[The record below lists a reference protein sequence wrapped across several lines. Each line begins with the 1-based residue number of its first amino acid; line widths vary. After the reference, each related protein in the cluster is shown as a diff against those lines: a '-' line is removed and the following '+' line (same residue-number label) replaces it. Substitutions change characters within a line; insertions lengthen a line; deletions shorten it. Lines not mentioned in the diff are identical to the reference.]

1 MGELDDGVARAG
13 GDVVDGVTRGPRSR
27 RVALSVVAG
36 AVVAAA
42 TLGIAAARP
51 AVTGR
56 DPGAVGAATAAPSG
70 LELSVAPADGAGAVR
85 PDFRVRV
92 NARNGRI
99 TAVRVTPVAAPDAAA
114 GSVAGA
120 PLPGTLRRT
129 GTVWAATGQLAPHTS
144 YTVSADAVD
153 AAGRVTTTTTT
164 FRTGPPTARQQLH
177 VSRIWP
183 PDGSTVGIAAPVSVV
198 FNHPVT
204 DRAAVQSA
212 LQVKVTP
219 AVPGGWY
226 WVDTNTVDYRPQTF
240 WPAGTKV
247 SVKASLVDVP
257 AGGGLWGVGRK
268 TSTFT
273 VGRAQTIHV
282 DLQKHVLTVER
293 AGAVVKQFPV
303 SGGKPGWQT
312 RNGTQLIMA
321 RIRNKTWTSE
331 AIDAPEHYVLHSDH
345 AMRLT
350 NSGEF
355 IHDAPWNR
363 GNIGSA
369 NTSHGCVG
377 MNLSDMAWLYDN
389 SIIGDPVIVTGS
401 DRPHGVLWNLFMDWN
416 VPWAQWARGNATE
429 TAD

>member
-1 MGELDDGVARAG
+1 MYVT
-13 GDVVDGVTRGPRSR
+13 DVTLGPRSR
-27 RVALSVVAG
+27 RIARALVAAAVVAG
-36 AVVAAA
+36 A

-51 AVTGR
+51 AVTGPDR
-56 DPGAVGAATAAPSG
+56 GATGGTAAAPSG
-70 LELSVAPADGAGAVR
+70 VELSVAPADGASAVR

-92 NARNGRI
+92 NARNGKI
-99 TAVRVTPVAAPDAAA
+99 TAVRVTPAAAPDATA
-114 GSVAGA
+114 VAGA
-120 PLPGTLRRT
+120 PLPGSLRRS
-129 GTVWAATGQLAPHTS
+129 GTVWAATGQLTPHTS
-144 YTVSADAVD
+144 YTVSVDGVD

-164 FRTGPPTARQQLH
+164 FRTRPPIAREQLH

-183 PDGSTVGIAAPVSVV
+183 PDGSTVGIASPVSVV

-204 DRAAVQSA
+204 DRLAVQSA
-212 LQVKVTP
+212 LQVQVNP

-226 WVDTNTVDYRPQTF
+226 WVDTNTVDYRPKTF
-240 WPAGTKV
+240 WPPGTKV
-247 SVKASLVDVP
+247 SVKVSLADVP
-257 AGGGLWGVGRK
+257 AGGGLWGAGTR
-268 TSTFT
+268 TSAFT
-273 VGRAQTIHV
+273 IGRAQIIHV
-282 DLQKHVLTVER
+282 DLREHVLTVNQ
-293 AGAVVKQFPV
+293 GATVVKQFPV

-321 RIRNKTWTSE
+321 KVRNKTWTNT

-389 SIIGDPVIVTGS
+389 SIVGDPVIVTGS
-401 DRPHGVLWNLFMDWN
+401 DRPPGVLWNLFMDWN
-416 VPWAQWARGNATE
+416 VPWSQWARGNAT
-429 TAD
+429 A

>member
-1 MGELDDGVARAG
+1 M
-13 GDVVDGVTRGPRSR
+13 DVTDVTRGPRSR
-27 RVALSVVAG
+27 RITL

-42 TLGIAAARP
+42 VVAGATVGIAAARP
-51 AVTGR
+51 ALTGR
-56 DPGAVGAATAAPSG
+56 DPAAAGPATATPSG
-70 LELSVAPADGAGAVR
+70 FELSVSPADGANAV
-85 PDFRVRV
+85 PLDFRVRV

-99 TAVRVTPVAAPDAAA
+99 TAVRVTPAAAPDAAA
-114 GSVAGA
+114 RAGA
-120 PLPGTLRRT
+120 PLPGSLRRS
-129 GTVWAATGQLAPHTS
+129 GTVWTATGQLAPHTS
-144 YTVSADAVD
+144 YTVTADGVD
-153 AAGRVTTTTTT
+153 ATGRVTTTTTT
-164 FRTGPPTARQQLH
+164 FRTRPPTAREQLH

-183 PDGSTVGIAAPVSVV
+183 PDGSTVGIAAPLSIV

-204 DRAAVQSA
+204 NRVAVQSA
-212 LQVKVTP
+212 LHVKVTP
-219 AVPGGWY
+219 AVPGAWY

-240 WPAGTKV
+240 WAPGTKV
-247 SVKASLVDVP
+247 SVKVSLADVP

-268 TSTFT
+268 ASAFT

-282 DLQKHVLTVER
+282 DLREHVLTVER
-293 AGAVVKQFPV
+293 DGAVLKQFPV

-321 RIRNKTWTSE
+321 KVRNKTWTNT

-377 MNLSDMAWLYDN
+377 MYTSDMAWLYDI

-416 VPWAQWARGNATE
+416 VPWTQWARGNATE
-429 TAD
+429 NAV

>member
-1 MGELDDGVARAG
+1 MT
-13 GDVVDGVTRGPRSR
+13 DVPRGPRSR
-27 RVALSVVAG
+27 RISL
-36 AVVAAA
+36 AVVAAAVAAGA

-51 AVTGR
+51 SVTGPVR
-56 DPGAVGAATAAPSG
+56 VAAKAATTAPSG
-70 LELSVAPADGAGAVR
+70 LELSVAPADGASAVR

-99 TAVRVTPVAAPDAAA
+99 TAVRVTPAAAPGAAA

-120 PLPGTLRRT
+120 PLPGTLHRT
-129 GTVWAATGQLAPHTS
+129 GTVWTATGQLAPHTS

-164 FRTGPPTARQQLH
+164 FRTRPPTAREQLH

-219 AVPGGWY
+219 AVPGGWF
-226 WVDTNTVDYRPQTF
+226 WVDTNTVDYRPRTF

-247 SVKASLVDVP
+247 SVTVSLVDVP
-257 AGGGLWGVGRK
+257 AGGGLWGVGRR
-268 TSTFT
+268 TSAFT
-273 VGRAQTIHV
+273 VGRAQIINV
-282 DLQKHVLTVER
+282 DLREHVLTVNR
-293 AGAVVKQFPV
+293 AGTVVKQFPV

-312 RNGTQLIMA
+312 RNGTQLIMD
-321 RIRNKTWTSE
+321 RVRNKTWRNT

-416 VPWAQWARGNATE
+416 VPWSQWARGNATE
-429 TAD
+429 NAN